1 MSTSP
6 RPASA
11 PSNVSDLKQLAREIF
26 SQTLAAIDIPLTLRQ
41 KLARSGSRI
50 RFEGDAIDLAA
61 YDRIV
66 AIAIGKASVAMAR
79 GFAELFAAD
88 FAFEGILVAP
98 HESLAEIPAEIATGI
113 AGFRTMGAAHPI
125 PDHGSV
131 AAARAIVDLLLQCD
145 SRTLVFFLLS
155 GGGSSLIELPLDPN
169 ISLKDLQQLN
179 RLLINSGAS
188 INEINAVRKHL
199 SAVKGGRLAALAAA
213 SMKLS
218 LAITEVPGGY
228 ESAIASGPTLPD
240 PTTVAD
246 ACRVIEK
253 YDLDSKLPASIRA
266 KFAQLRSIP
275 ETPKPGDAAFARARF
290 ALLLTMHDLFH
301 HAHQA
306 AEARGFLTQCD
317 NFTDD
322 WPIARAAEYLLGQ
335 LTRLAHANRG
345 RRVALI
351 ADGEVSSPVRGN
363 GVGGRNSAFVLDCV
377 ERIAGKGI
385 AVLSAGTD
393 GKDGSSPAAG
403 AVADG
408 KTLEKAL
415 AANLHPQEFAA
426 RSDSYSFF
434 HKLEDAMETG
444 PTGNN
449 LRDLRILLAE

>member
-1 MSTSP
+1 
-6 RPASA
+6 
-11 PSNVSDLKQLAREIF
+11 VSELKQLAREIF
-26 SQTLAAIDIPLTLRQ
+26 YETLAAIDIPLAMRQ
-41 KLARSGSRI
+41 KLARTGSQI
-50 RFEGDAIDLAA
+50 RFDGDAIDLAA

-79 GFAELFAAD
+79 GFAELLAAD
-88 FAFEGILVAP
+88 VAFEGLLVAP
-98 HESLAEIPAEIATGI
+98 HESLAEIPAKIG
-113 AGFRTMGAAHPI
+113 GFRAMGAAHPI
-125 PDHGSV
+125 PDNGSI
-131 AAARAIVDLLLQCD
+131 AAAHAIIDLLSQCD

-155 GGGSSLIELPLDPN
+155 GGGSSLVELPLDPN
-169 ISLKDLQQLN
+169 VGPEDLQQLN
-179 RLLINSGAS
+179 RLLVSSGAS

-218 LAITEVPGGY
+218 LAITDVPAGC
-228 ESAIASGPTLPD
+228 ESALASGPTLPD

-246 ACRVIEK
+246 SCRVIEK

-266 KFAQLRSIP
+266 KFAHPQAIP
-275 ETPKPGDAAFARARF
+275 ETPKPGDPAFARARF

-306 AEARGFLTQCD
+306 AEARGFLTECD
-317 NFTDD
+317 NLTDD

-351 ADGEVSSPVRGN
+351 ADGEVSSPVRGD
-363 GVGGRNSAFVLDCV
+363 GVGGRNSAFVLECV

-385 AVLSAGTD
+385 AVLSVGTD

-403 AVADG
+403 SVADG
-408 KTLEKAL
+408 KTLERAL
-415 AANLHPQEFAA
+415 AANLHPREFAA

-434 HKLEDAMETG
+434 HKLGDAIETG

>member
-1 MSTSP
+1 MP
-6 RPASA
+6 RPALA

-26 SQTLAAIDIPLTLRQ
+26 YETLAAIDIPLAMRRR
-41 KLARSGSRI
+41 LARTGSRI
-50 RFEGDAIDLAA
+50 RFEDDSFDLAA
-61 YDRIV
+61 YERIV
-66 AIAIGKASVAMAR
+66 AIAVGKASVAMAR
-79 GFAELFAAD
+79 GFAEFLAPD

-98 HESLAEIPAEIATGI
+98 HESLAEVR
-113 AGFRTMGAAHPI
+113 GFRVMGAGHPL
-125 PDHGSV
+125 PDNGSV
-131 AAARAIVDLLLQCD
+131 AAARTITDLLSHCG

-169 ISLKDLQQLN
+169 LGLEDIQQLN
-179 RLLINSGAS
+179 RLLVTSGAS

-199 SAVKGGRLAALAAA
+199 SAVKGGRLAALAA
-213 SMKLS
+213 SSTKLS
-218 LAITEVPGGY
+218 LAITDVPAGC
-228 ESAIASGPTLPD
+228 ESALASGPTLPD

-246 ACRVIEK
+246 ACGVIEK
-253 YDLDSKLPASIRA
+253 YALAPKLPASIRS
-266 KFAQLRSIP
+266 KFAHPQSIP
-275 ETPKPGDAAFARARF
+275 ETPKPGDPAFARARF

-306 AEARGFLTQCD
+306 TEARGFVTQCD
-317 NFTDD
+317 NSTDD

-335 LTRLAHANRG
+335 LARLADANRG

-351 ADGEVSSPVRGN
+351 ADGELSSPVRGN
-363 GVGGRNSAFVLDCV
+363 GLGGRNSAFVLECA
-377 ERIAGKGI
+377 EKIQGKGI
-385 AVLSAGTD
+385 AVLSVGTD

-408 KTLEKAL
+408 HTLERAR
-415 AANLHPQEFAA
+415 AAGLDPREFAA

-434 HKLEDAMETG
+434 HKLGDAIETG